1 MNTPTPAQLSAP
13 VFPPRVPWG
22 VRDILFGL
30 GAALVGI
37 VALNLGLVAINTVA
51 GNLFEKSGLALT
63 VFVALQD
70 AIIVGA
76 ALLFSLVRY
85 RVGGEMLGLKRFS
98 AVLGCSM
105 SASLLVVSYFV
116 RLLYGVIA
124 IAFGYRPSVQDVL
137 NRLDTQGI
145 GLLASFIAVSIIAP
159 FAEEI
164 VFRGFIYGGL
174 RARFGV
180 TLATISSTLFFT
192 ALHFS
197 IEQFIPIF
205 VLGLF
210 LAWLYEKTGSLYP
223 GIILHATNNGVSL
236 LLLAVLRASGAL
248 PGF

>member
-1 MNTPTPAQLSAP
+1 
-13 VFPPRVPWG
+13 V
-22 VRDILFGL
+22 
-30 GAALVGI
+30 
-37 VALNLGLVAINTVA
+37 VAINAVA
-51 GNLFEKSGLALT
+51 SNLYEKNGLALI

-70 AIIVGA
+70 AVIVGA
-76 ALLFSLVRY
+76 AILFSLVRY
-85 RVGGEMLGLKRFS
+85 RVGGEMLGLKKFS
-98 AVLGCSM
+98 AALGCWM
-105 SASLLVVSYFV
+105 SASLLIASYFI
-116 RLLYGVIA
+116 RLLYSVIA
-124 IAFGYRPSVQDVL
+124 MAFGYRPSVQDVL
-137 NRLDTQGI
+137 NRLDTQGVAFW
-145 GLLASFIAVSIIAP
+145 ASFLAVAVIAP

-180 TLATISSTLFFT
+180 AVATISSTLFFT

-223 GIILHATNNGVSL
+223 GIILHATNNAIAL
-236 LLLAVLRASGAL
+236 LLLAALRASGAL